1 MKKKNAMNR
10 LNQIQVQLINYFQLP
25 SQKVQDFPISIE
37 EEKSQQNLTPYCEYN
52 EYKEEQRVPKKQ
64 SR

>member
-37 EEKSQQNLTPYCEYN
+37 EEKT
-52 EYKEEQRVPKKQ
+52 KTKKKNKQ
-64 SR
+64 PSK